1 MYAIVIKIQI
11 WSKKHLRYKV
21 GDKLERMKE
30 IFIRKCLFIDLKSKI
45 FLSDLCSEISQF
57 LK

>member
-11 WSKKHLRYKV
+11 WSKKHLRYKA

-30 IFIRKCLFIDLKSKI
+30 IFIRKCLLIYRF
-45 FLSDLCSEISQF
+45 EI
-57 LK
+57 

>member
-11 WSKKHLRYKV
+11 WSKKHLHYKA

-30 IFIRKCLFIDLKSKI
+30 IFIRKCLLIYRF
-45 FLSDLCSEISQF
+45 EI
-57 LK
+57 